1 MIYILILFLFS
12 TISIFDYIKIS
23 KITQKILTLI
33 GGGVFLFFSA
43 FRYKTGMDWHTY
55 LNEYNNL
62 DAVNRSYTSLGY
74 LELEKIGN
82 FFGIEYF
89 IFQAIISIFAGVIIL
104 RFYIKNSKYN
114 WTAITVY
121 YSLFYL
127 TYNMAVQKQ
136 MLAMSFCM
144 LAFNSWNKSKKKSYM
159 YIGIALIFHFSSIIM
174 VIVGVINL
182 YTLKIQKKFKYNIKI
197 NVIFIS
203 LFILMNVNF
212 IDGILDIILKLN
224 LPVISQKIMAY
235 KSIDYYSKE
244 VKPSFILWIYLFGEL
259 LLGYIIFKKRYP
271 INQKEKNIYKFTIG
285 YFFIK
290 ILSLKMYILYRFISY
305 FGIFYCIFLSNFL
318 EIIKPKKFIFIIQ
331 IMLYLYLSASFFSV
345 MLTKEERRHKMYNP
359 YYNIFN
365 RIESEERL
373 KAELG
378 I

>member
-1 MIYILILFLFS
+1 MIYILILVLFS
-12 TISIFDYIKIS
+12 IISFFDYIKTN
-23 KITQKILTLI
+23 KIAKSILTLI
-33 GGGVFLFFSA
+33 GGSIFLFFSA

-62 DAVNRSYTSLGY
+62 EIINRSYTSLGY

-82 FFGIEYF
+82 SLAIDYF

-104 RFYIKNSKYN
+104 RFYEKNSKYT
-114 WTAITVY
+114 WTAITLY

-144 LAFNSWNKSKKKSYM
+144 LAFDCWDKSKKKSYI
-159 YIGIALIFHFSSIIM
+159 YLGIAVIFHFSSIIM
-174 VIVGVINL
+174 VIVGIINFC
-182 YTLKIQKKFKYNIKI
+182 TLKIQKKFKYSTKI
-197 NVIFIS
+197 NIVFIS
-203 LFILMNVNF
+203 LLILMNVNL
-212 IDGILDIILKLN
+212 IENVLDIILKLD
-224 LPVISQKIMAY
+224 LPVISQKIGAY
-235 KSIDYYSKE
+235 RSIDYYSKE
-244 VKPSFILWIYLFGEL
+244 VKPSLILWIYLFGEL
-259 LLGYIIFKKRYP
+259 FLGYIIFRKRYP
-271 INQKEKNIYKFTIG
+271 RDKKEKNIYKFTIG

-305 FGIFYCIFLSNFL
+305 FGIFYCIFLANFL
-318 EIIKPKKFIFIIQ
+318 DIIKPKKIIFIIQ
-331 IMLYLYLSASFFSV
+331 IILYLYLSASFLSV